1 LPEGEEGA
9 EMGGNH
15 SFNLKYALVGLLGA
29 AVGGLIVVVATKAVP
44 RILCGM
50 MAAMMENMAGR
61 MGEGGGD
68 PSDI

>member
-1 LPEGEEGA
+1 
-9 EMGGNH
+9 MGG
-15 SFNLKYALVGLLGA
+15 SQSVNLTYALVALLGA
-29 AVGGLIVVVATKAVP
+29 AAGGLIVVVATRAVP
-44 RILCGM
+44 RILCRT

>member
-1 LPEGEEGA
+1 
-9 EMGGNH
+9 MGG
-15 SFNLKYALVGLLGA
+15 SQSVNLKYALVALLGA
-29 AVGGLIVVVATKAVP
+29 AAGGLIVVVATRAVP
-44 RILCGM
+44 RILCRT

>member
-15 SFNLKYALVGLLGA
+15 SFNLKYALVALLGA
-29 AVGGLIVVVATKAVP
+29 AAGGLIVVVATRAIP
-44 RILCGM
+44 RIMCGM

-61 MGEGGGD
+61 MGEGAGD
-68 PSDI
+68 ASDI